1 MKFIAKL
8 FVVII
13 TCANLFLSAEA
24 FAALSGSQPVGCMG
38 RGCTV
43 MEMNDWCGYNVTYA
57 DIDNCTWY
65 DWTGSGPDQ
74 CDNGTPCTCKK
85 LQRTFWYNVGCV
97 CNNGY
102 YGAAGDT
109 NCSSCPNNGSS
120 DLANNYAITSCYKVV
135 ESHDAAAHAT
145 VKQTCKYSTSTS
157 SYTDCLSL
165 KTIVSCDAGYYRVNT
180 TDSACTAVGSNY
192 YSISPFARSLCPT
205 YTNPSGGT
213 SYGQTAGGTE
223 ADANTDCRIPMS
235 EVYSDTTGSWVYDPY
250 CKYTS

>member
-8 FVVII
+8 FAVII
-13 TCANLFLSAEA
+13 TCTSLFLSAEA
-24 FAALSGSQPVGCMG
+24 VAASGNQPIGCSGSSCSSDQFNWNCGANANTVG
-38 RGCTV
+38 
-43 MEMNDWCGYNVTYA
+43 MEP
-57 DIDNCTWY
+57 CTWY
-65 DWTGSGPDQ
+65 TWTGSGADQ
-74 CDNGTPCTCKK
+74 CDNGMPCKCKNSVR
-85 LQRTFWYNVGCV
+85 QFYYDVGCV
-97 CNNGY
+97 CERGM
-102 YGAAGDT
+102 YGAIGT
-109 NCSSCPNNGSS
+109 TTCSTCPDGGTADMS
-120 DLANNYAITSCYKVV
+120 NNYAITSCYKVV